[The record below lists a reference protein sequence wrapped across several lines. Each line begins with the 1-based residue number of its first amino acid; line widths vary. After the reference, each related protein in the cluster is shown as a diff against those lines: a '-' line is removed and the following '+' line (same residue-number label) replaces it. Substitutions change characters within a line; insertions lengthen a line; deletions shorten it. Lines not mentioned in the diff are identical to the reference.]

1 MVIGGVDEVGRGC
14 LAGPV
19 VAGAVILNSPIQ
31 GLDDSKKLT
40 KKKREIL
47 FSQILESAVCSIGII
62 WSSEIDQLNILNA
75 TKKAMQIAI
84 SRLSVRPDY
93 LRIDGMSL
101 EIDIENK
108 GIIGGDSLY
117 PEIMAASIIAKV
129 TRDEIMRSFDFI
141 YPEFRFG
148 KNMGYGTKH
157 HLNLINNHQYTPIHR
172 KSFNPLKSLLQA

>member
-1 MVIGGVDEVGRGC
+1 MVISGVDEVGRGC

-19 VAGAVILNSPIQ
+19 VAGAVILKSPIE
-31 GLDDSKKLT
+31 GLNDSKKLT
-40 KKKREIL
+40 KKKRKIL
-47 FSQILESAVCSIGII
+47 FSKILENAVCSIGIV
-62 WSSEIDQLNILNA
+62 WSNEIDQLNILNA

-84 SRLSVRPDY
+84 SRLSIRPDFV
-93 LRIDGMSL
+93 RIDGMSL

-108 GIIGGDSLY
+108 GIVKGDTLY

-172 KSFNPLKSLLQA
+172 RSFNPLKSLLQS